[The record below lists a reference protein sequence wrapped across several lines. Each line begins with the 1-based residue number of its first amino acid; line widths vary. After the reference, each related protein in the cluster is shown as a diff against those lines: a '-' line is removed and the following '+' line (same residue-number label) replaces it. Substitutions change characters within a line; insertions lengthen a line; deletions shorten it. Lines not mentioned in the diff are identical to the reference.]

1 MTAANKTTLRRA
13 PWSVVAALCVL
24 VLVLAMVVVGAVAAG
39 TSARSGSLPAARPW
53 WSNRVSIV
61 RGARDFA
68 TGSCI
73 SCHALAG
80 VSNANA
86 AIDLTHEGSRR
97 SPSYL
102 LQEITHPT
110 SDRPATPAGQERDLA
125 AYLASL
131 R

>member
-1 MTAANKTTLRRA
+1 VHIMATQKMRRGLLGGLAALLL
-13 PWSVVAALCVL
+13 VAA
-24 VLVLAMVVVGAVAAG
+24 AVVSGALSRPSPRPA
-39 TSARSGSLPAARPW
+39 PAAW
-53 WSNRVSIV
+53 WASRTAIG

-86 AIDLTHEGSRR
+86 AIDLTHEGRRR
-97 SPSYL
+97 SAAWL
-102 LQEITHPT
+102 LHEIIHPT
-110 SDRPATPAGQERDLA
+110 SDRPATPPGQEHDLA

-131 R
+131 H